1 MTVAPTAYYDQE
13 NGGRIPIFTPTWDE
27 FKDFKAFVES
37 IEEYGKQSGI
47 VKIIPPKE
55 WKNQLPKLQQHQI
68 NNIKVTKPI
77 TQHIIGGRGVFTQ
90 TNIEDRKEY
99 TLQQWYEICQKD
111 QHRPL
116 LRTNHQHNQHKRQ
129 LHHMSFDSETSNLT
143 VDQYKEIERNY
154 WRNITFNQ
162 PMYGADL
169 LGTLFD
175 SSMTS
180 WNPNTLDN
188 TLNKL
193 SQTLPGVNSPYLYFG
208 MWKATFAWHVE
219 DMDLYSINY
228 IHFGAPKQW
237 YVIQPCHQKRFETF
251 MQTTFFSQY
260 KSCHEFL
267 RHKTFIVSPTVLENN
282 NIPVQ
287 RCVQQAG
294 EFIITYP
301 FGYHSGY
308 NLDFNCAESVNFAMD
323 SWLEIGRKAKPCTC
337 IDDSVVIDV
346 NSLFDGVLN
355 STIDHSTTTDTTANK
370 RKFSE
375 ITQEENACVL
385 CSNPL
390 LDNHHH
396 RHGETL
402 LATNENSHHKHIHK
416 VCAESVDETYI
427 VKNLVHGIDDIPA
440 SRWKLVCVYCKKKE
454 GACMQCCYGRCWKA
468 FHATCAIQHDATM
481 KRIHSDAS
489 TPHSL
494 YDGYCPQHDP
504 KRIDEKKRLK
514 EAQIKEM
521 AKKFQVGLEVLM
533 KWRGGGMYAGTVSE
547 CLPDQKMCRVL
558 LTDGSVRKVSWRD
571 IV

>member
-13 NGGRIPIFTPTWDE
+13 NGGKIPIFTPTWDE

-37 IEEYGKQSGI
+37 IEEYGKESGI

-55 WKNQLPKLQQHQI
+55 WTSTDHYYGTTISIVRN
-68 NNIKVTKPI
+68 
-77 TQHIIGGRGVFTQ
+77 
-90 TNIEDRKEY
+90 
-99 TLQQWYEICQKD
+99 
-111 QHRPL
+111 
-116 LRTNHQHNQHKRQ
+116 KRQ
-129 LHHMSFDSETSNLT
+129 LHHISFDSETSNLT

-169 LGTLFD
+169 LGTLFN
-175 SSMTS
+175 SSITS

-193 SQTLPGVNSPYLYFG
+193 NQTLPGVNSPYLYFG

-237 YVIQPCHQKRFETF
+237 YVVQPCHQKRFETF
-251 MQTTFFSQY
+251 MQ
-260 KSCHEFL
+260 L
-267 RHKTFIVSPTVLENN
+267 LENN
-282 NIPVQ
+282 NIPIQ

-355 STIDHSTTTDTTANK
+355 STVDHSTTTTTTTTTAKNK
-370 RKFSE
+370 RKFDE
-375 ITQEENACVL
+375 ITRQENACP
-385 CSNPL
+385 S
-390 LDNHHH
+390 
-396 RHGETL
+396 
-402 LATNENSHHKHIHK
+402 
-416 VCAESVDETYI
+416 
-427 VKNLVHGIDDIPA
+427 
-440 SRWKLVCVYCKKKE
+440 
-454 GACMQCCYGRCWKA
+454 
-468 FHATCAIQHDATM
+468 
-481 KRIHSDAS
+481 
-489 TPHSL
+489 
-494 YDGYCPQHDP
+494 
-504 KRIDEKKRLK
+504 
-514 EAQIKEM
+514 
-521 AKKFQVGLEVLM
+521 
-533 KWRGGGMYAGTVSE
+533 
-547 CLPDQKMCRVL
+547 
-558 LTDGSVRKVSWRD
+558 
-571 IV
+571 

>member
-1 MTVAPTAYYDQE
+1 
-13 NGGRIPIFTPTWDE
+13 IPIFTPTWDE

-116 LRTNHQHNQHKRQ
+116 LRTNHQHNQ
-129 LHHMSFDSETSNLT
+129 ETSNLT

-346 NSLFDGVLN
+346 NSLF
-355 STIDHSTTTDTTANK
+355 
-370 RKFSE
+370 
-375 ITQEENACVL
+375 
-385 CSNPL
+385 
-390 LDNHHH
+390 
-396 RHGETL
+396 
-402 LATNENSHHKHIHK
+402 
-416 VCAESVDETYI
+416 
-427 VKNLVHGIDDIPA
+427 
-440 SRWKLVCVYCKKKE
+440 
-454 GACMQCCYGRCWKA
+454 
-468 FHATCAIQHDATM
+468 
-481 KRIHSDAS
+481 
-489 TPHSL
+489 
-494 YDGYCPQHDP
+494 
-504 KRIDEKKRLK
+504 
-514 EAQIKEM
+514 
-521 AKKFQVGLEVLM
+521 
-533 KWRGGGMYAGTVSE
+533 
-547 CLPDQKMCRVL
+547 
-558 LTDGSVRKVSWRD
+558 
-571 IV
+571 

>member
-1 MTVAPTAYYDQE
+1 
-13 NGGRIPIFTPTWDE
+13 
-27 FKDFKAFVES
+27 
-37 IEEYGKQSGI
+37 
-47 VKIIPPKE
+47 
-55 WKNQLPKLQQHQI
+55 
-68 NNIKVTKPI
+68 
-77 TQHIIGGRGVFTQ
+77 
-90 TNIEDRKEY
+90 
-99 TLQQWYEICQKD
+99 
-111 QHRPL
+111 
-116 LRTNHQHNQHKRQ
+116 
-129 LHHMSFDSETSNLT
+129 
-143 VDQYKEIERNY
+143 
-154 WRNITFNQ
+154 
-162 PMYGADL
+162 
-169 LGTLFD
+169 
-175 SSMTS
+175 
-180 WNPNTLDN
+180 
-188 TLNKL
+188 
-193 SQTLPGVNSPYLYFG
+193 
-208 MWKATFAWHVE
+208 
-219 DMDLYSINY
+219 MDLYSINY

-251 MQTTFFSQY
+251 MQSKHTHKLYLCPWCYSHAYSMIATFFNQY

-355 STIDHSTTTDTTANK
+355 STIDHSTAPKSK
-370 RKFSE
+370 RKFSD
-375 ITQEENACVL
+375 ITQEENACIL
-385 CSNPL
+385 CSNPTAL
-390 LDNHHH
+390 QQQQHDAP
-396 RHGETL
+396 L
-402 LATNENSHHKHIHK
+402 LATTKDSQHKHIHK
-416 VCAESVDETYI
+416 ICAESVDETYI
-427 VKNLVHGIDDIPA
+427 VKGIVHGIDAVPA
-440 SRWKLVCVYCKKKE
+440 SRWKLVCVYCRKKE

-468 FHATCAIQHDATM
+468 FHATCAIHHDATM
-481 KRIHSDAS
+481 KRIRSDAS
-489 TPHSL
+489 HPHSL

-521 AKKFQVGLEVLM
+521 AKRFQVGLEVLM
-533 KWRGGGMYAGTVSE
+533 KWRGGGMYTGNVSRKSMRHSTLTVGPGTVSE

>member
-1 MTVAPTAYYDQE
+1 MTVAPTAYYDQK

-37 IEEYGKQSGI
+37 IEEYGKESGI

-55 WKNQLPKLQQHQI
+55 WKNQLPKIQQHQI

-99 TLQQWYEICQKD
+99 TLQQWYDICQKD

-116 LRTNHQHNQHKRQ
+116 IKSNNNQNQ
-129 LHHMSFDSETSNLT
+129 ETSNLT
-143 VDQYKEIERNY
+143 TDQYKEIERNY

-169 LGTLFD
+169 LGTLFN
-175 SSMTS
+175 SSITS

-193 SQTLPGVNSPYLYFG
+193 NQTLPGVNSPYLYFG

-251 MQTTFFSQY
+251 MQTTFFNQY

-346 NSLFDGVLN
+346 NSLLDGVLN
-355 STIDHSTTTDTTANK
+355 QNVDEQNTKKKKK
-370 RKFSE
+370 RKHDE
-375 ITQEENACVL
+375 IIEQNNACVL
-385 CSNPL
+385 CSNPPL
-390 LDNHHH
+390 PN
-396 RHGETL
+396 EPL
-402 LATNENSHHKHIHK
+402 LATNENNHYKNIHK
-416 VCAESVDETYI
+416 ICAESVDETYV
-427 VKNLVHGIDDIPA
+427 VKNLVYGIDGIPA
-440 SRWKLVCVYCKKKE
+440 SRWKLICLFCKKKE
-454 GACMQCCYGRCWKA
+454 GACMQCCYGKCWKA
-468 FHATCAIQHDATM
+468 FHATCALENDATM
-481 KRIHSDAS
+481 NRIHSDTS
-489 TPHSL
+489 SPHSL
-494 YDGYCPQHDP
+494 YNGYCPQHDP
-504 KRIDEKKRLK
+504 KRINEKKK
-514 EAQIKEM
+514 QKEM
-521 AKKFQVGLEVLM
+521 QTKEMVNKLQVGLEIYM
-533 KWRGGGMYAGTVSE
+533 KWRGGEQYKGTVSE

-558 LTDGSVRKVSWRD
+558 LTDGTIRKVSWRD